1 MAERQMIEVTNA
13 DRSRWALEAVEGF
26 AATTGA
32 DTARDAIADLIS
44 NLLHLAHGRA
54 LDTDRLVK
62 DAAAMFRAEAREDPS
77 GDIATVQSRFRRILP
92 EDS

>member
-1 MAERQMIEVTNA
+1 MIEVTNA

-54 LDTDRLVK
+54 LDTDRVVK
-62 DAAAMFRAEAREDPS
+62 DAAAMFRAEATEDPD